1 VALQGRH
8 IAIGGG
14 AGAAVILAVSLI
26 MGFEGRVN
34 HVYPDPVT
42 HGAPW
47 TYCDGETT
55 KSPQWGK
62 VYSDVECDAI
72 TVAAVKALDA
82 KVMACIGHPLPDDG
96 KVPVNVRAAFDSL
109 AWNIG
114 AGAFCGSTLAR
125 KAKAGDW
132 IAACVEMLKWNRAGG
147 HVIPGL
153 KIRREQE
160 YQICLDGA
168 EQ

>member
-14 AGAAVILAVSLI
+14 VGAALVLAVTMI
-26 MGFEGRVN
+26 MGLEGRVN

-42 HGAPW
+42 KGAPW
-47 TYCDGETT
+47 TYCDGSTT

-62 VYSDVECDAI
+62 VYSDAECDAI

-82 KVMACIGHPLPDDG
+82 KVMACIGHPLPDDH
-96 KVPVNVRAAFDSL
+96 KVPDKVRATFDSL

-114 AGAFCGSTLAR
+114 IGAFCGSTLAK
-125 KAKAGDW
+125 KARAGHW
-132 IAACVEMLKWNRAGG
+132 AAACNEMLRWDHAGG
-147 HVIPGL
+147 KVIPGL
-153 KIRREQE
+153 SIRRDQE
-160 YQICLDGA
+160 YRVCLDGA